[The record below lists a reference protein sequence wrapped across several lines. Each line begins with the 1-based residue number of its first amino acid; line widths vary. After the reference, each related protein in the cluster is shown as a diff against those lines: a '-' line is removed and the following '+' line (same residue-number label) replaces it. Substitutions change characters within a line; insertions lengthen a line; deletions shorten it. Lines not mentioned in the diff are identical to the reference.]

1 MRVVLDT
8 NILLVSIP
16 KSSPFRII
24 FDALLA
30 GKFEL
35 VISNEILSEYL
46 EILERKT
53 NAAIAQN
60 VMEMLIS
67 LPNVHKQE
75 VYFKWNLINADK
87 DDNKFIDCAVA
98 GNADFIVTEDKH
110 FNELKNVE
118 FPKLTVLPILEF
130 KLMLLSN

>member
-16 KSSPFRII
+16 KASPFRII
-24 FDALLA
+24 LDSLLA

-46 EILERKT
+46 EILERQT
-53 NAAIAQN
+53 NASIAQN
-60 VMEMLIS
+60 VVEMLIA

-87 DDNKFIDCAVA
+87 DDNKFVDCAVA

-110 FNELKNVE
+110 FNELKNIE
-118 FPKLTVLPILEF
+118 FPTLTILSILEF
-130 KLMLLSN
+130 KLMLKD

>member
-16 KSSPFRII
+16 KASPFHII

-60 VMEMLIS
+60 VVEMLIA

-75 VYFKWNLINADK
+75 VYFKWNLIHADK
-87 DDNKFIDCAVA
+87 DDNKFVDCAVA
-98 GNADFIVTEDKH
+98 GNADAIVTEDKH
-110 FNELKNVE
+110 FNELRNVE
-118 FPKLTVLPILEF
+118 FPELTILSILDF
-130 KLMLLSN
+130 KLMLL

>member
-1 MRVVLDT
+1 MRVILDT

-16 KSSPFRII
+16 KASPFRII

-30 GKFEL
+30 GIEL

-60 VMEMLIS
+60 LVEMLIT

-87 DDNKFIDCAVA
+87 DDNKFVDCAVA

-110 FNELKNVE
+110 FNELKDVE
-118 FPKLTVLPILEF
+118 FPKLTILSISDF
-130 KLMLLSN
+130 KLLLL

>member
-16 KSSPFRII
+16 KVSPFRII
-24 FDALLA
+24 LDALLA

-60 VMEMLIS
+60 VVEMLIA
-67 LPNVHKQE
+67 LPNVHKRE

-87 DDNKFIDCAVA
+87 DDNKFVDCAVA

-118 FPKLTVLPILEF
+118 FPKLTVLSILEF
-130 KLMLLSN
+130 KLLLEN

>member
-1 MRVVLDT
+1 MRVVLDA

-16 KSSPFRII
+16 KASPFRII
-24 FDALLA
+24 LDALLA

-53 NAAIAQN
+53 NVAIAQN
-60 VMEMLIS
+60 VVEMLIA

-75 VYFKWNLINADK
+75 VYFKWNLIHADK
-87 DDNKFIDCAVA
+87 DDNKFVDCAVA

-118 FPKLTVLPILEF
+118 FPKLTILSILEF
-130 KLMLLSN
+130 KLMLKD